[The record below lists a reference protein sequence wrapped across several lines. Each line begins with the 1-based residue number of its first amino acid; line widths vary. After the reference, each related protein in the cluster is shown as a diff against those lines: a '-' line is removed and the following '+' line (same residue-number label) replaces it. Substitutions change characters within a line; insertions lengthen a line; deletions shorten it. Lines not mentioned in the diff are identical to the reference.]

1 MYNVMFD
8 MSYEGVSSR
17 FMCGQFSGSREI
29 ERESQQDEKLRMCQV
44 SDVMRCVRLVA
55 SLKLQISF
63 AKKPCTKDNIRDN
76 ILQ

>member
-8 MSYEGVSSR
+8 MSYESVSSQLI
-17 FMCGQFSGSREI
+17 CGTFSGSREN
-29 ERESQQDEKLRMCQV
+29 ERESQQDEKLRICQV
-44 SDVMRCVRLVA
+44 SDVMRCLRLVA